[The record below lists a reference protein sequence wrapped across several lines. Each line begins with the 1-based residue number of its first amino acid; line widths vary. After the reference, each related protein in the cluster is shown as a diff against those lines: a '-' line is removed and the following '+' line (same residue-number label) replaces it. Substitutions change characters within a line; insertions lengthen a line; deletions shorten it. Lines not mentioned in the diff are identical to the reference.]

1 MNPNSL
7 VLKMKTRIYTAVAA
21 LLTLFLA
28 ACDGGITGTGGIN
41 DPILEN
47 PPIGAE
53 IDPEAPIAELDIPP
67 QESDS
72 SFNNATD
79 VSERDDAIFKLINGV
94 VGLGP
99 VNARLQ
105 DGMGDAIFETAGLAF
120 GEGGAT
126 YVSLPADTLQLD
138 VIPAADF
145 AANPPV
151 QQIVGINPL
160 TLGIGSASTAIL
172 RGSLDETLEAP
183 LQIFSISNILS
194 TNNTATIRIRIIH
207 AAPAFDAAGPV
218 DIFIS
223 PADNAQP
230 TAGFPTFGEASYEA
244 GDIGFIE
251 VATGSYVLTAT
262 DVNGQTQRIPTIDP
276 ITPASA
282 SSTTIVILDDP
293 DGVPG
298 VDVNLVIINDGDRT
312 GLE

>member
-1 MNPNSL
+1 
-7 VLKMKTRIYTAVAA
+7 MKTRIHTAVAA
-21 LLTLFLA
+21 LLTLFLV

-53 IDPEAPIAELDIPP
+53 IDPEAPIVELDVPP

-72 SFNNATD
+72 EFNNATD
-79 VSERDDAIFKLINGV
+79 VSEREDAIFKLINGV

-105 DGMGDAIFETAGLAF
+105 DGMGDAIFGTAGLAF

-172 RGSLDETLEAP
+172 RGSLDE
-183 LQIFSISNILS
+183 LS
-194 TNNTATIRIRIIH
+194 LIH
-207 AAPAFDAAGPV
+207 
-218 DIFIS
+218 I
-223 PADNAQP
+223 
-230 TAGFPTFGEASYEA
+230 
-244 GDIGFIE
+244 
-251 VATGSYVLTAT
+251 
-262 DVNGQTQRIPTIDP
+262 
-276 ITPASA
+276 
-282 SSTTIVILDDP
+282 
-293 DGVPG
+293 
-298 VDVNLVIINDGDRT
+298 
-312 GLE
+312 

>member
-1 MNPNSL
+1 
-7 VLKMKTRIYTAVAA
+7 MKTRIYTPLAA

-41 DPILEN
+41 DLPIISD
-47 PPIGAE
+47 PPMGGE
-53 IDPEAPIAELDIPP
+53 IDPEAPVAMVDVPP

-72 SFNNATD
+72 SFNNPSNA
-79 VSERDDAIFKLINGV
+79 SLRDDAIFKLINGV

-99 VNARLQ
+99 INARLE
-105 DGMGDAIFETAGLAF
+105 DGVGEAIVGPAGLAF

-126 YVSLPADTLQLD
+126 YLSLPADTLQLD

-145 AANPPV
+145 AADPPV

-160 TLGIGSASTAIL
+160 TLNAGSASTAIV

-183 LQIFSISNILS
+183 LEVFSISNLLS
-194 TNNTATIRIRIIH
+194 TNNTATIRLRIIH
-207 AAPAFDAAGPV
+207 AAPAFDAVGPV
-218 DIFIS
+218 DIFVS
-223 PADNAQP
+223 PVDNLQP
-230 TAGFPTFGEASYEA
+230 TAGFPTFSSANYEE
-244 GDIGFIE
+244 GDAGFIE
-251 VATGSYVLTAT
+251 VTTGSYVITAT

-276 ITPASA
+276 ITPAAA

-298 VDVNLVIINDGDRT
+298 VDVVLVVINDGDRT

>member
-1 MNPNSL
+1 
-7 VLKMKTRIYTAVAA
+7 MKTRIYTPVAV
-21 LLTLFLA
+21 LLTLFLV

-41 DPILEN
+41 DLPTISA
-47 PPIGAE
+47 PPSGAP
-53 IDPEAPIAELDIPP
+53 IDPSAPIEMVDLLP

-72 SFNNATD
+72 SFNNSLD
-79 VSERDDAIFKLINGV
+79 ESDRNDAIFKLINGV

-99 VNARLQ
+99 INARLE
-105 DGMGDAIFETAGLAF
+105 DGVGDAIVGEQGLSF

-138 VIPAADF
+138 VVPAADF
-145 AANPPV
+145 AADPPV

-160 TLGIGSASTAIL
+160 TLNAGSATTAIL
-172 RGSLDETLEAP
+172 RGSLDEMLQAP
-183 LQIFSISNILS
+183 LQVFSISNLLS
-194 TNNTATIRIRIIH
+194 TNNTATIRLRIIH

-223 PADNAQP
+223 PANNQQP
-230 TAGFPTFGEASYEA
+230 TVGLPTFSNANYEE
-244 GDIGFIE
+244 GDAGFIE
-251 VATGSYVLTAT
+251 VATGSYVITAT

-276 ITPASA
+276 ITPAAA

-293 DGVPG
+293 DGVLG
-298 VDVNLVIINDGDRT
+298 VDVRLVVINDGDRT